1 MADYLTVVYGEGVRP
16 YTDYPSKLI
25 VHLFERFKMKSGMK
39 ILEPGC
45 GRGEFLKVFK
55 GLGMDAVGLDRSEE
69 SRELLREDAIELA
82 VCDVESDAGLPF
94 PDNSFDVIYNKSFM
108 EHLNHPDVFLREA
121 YRVLK
126 PGGMILCLIPD
137 WESNYKTY
145 FDDFTHRTPFTKPS
159 LEDIYKICD
168 FENVSVTK
176 FRQLPIVWKYPVLN
190 YFCAAISPFIPVRV
204 ESKFFR
210 WSRELMLMG
219 SAYKPAF
226 KSKEYE

>member
-16 YTDYPSKLI
+16 YTEYPSKL
-25 VHLFERFKMKSGMK
+25 VKYLFERFDMKEGMRL
-39 ILEPGC
+39 LEPGC
-45 GRGEFLKVFK
+45 GRGEFLRVFK

-69 SRELLREDAIELA
+69 SRKLLGEDSIDLV
-82 VCDVESDAGLPF
+82 VCDVESDVGLPF

-108 EHLNHPDVFLREA
+108 EHLSQPDVFLREA
-121 YRVLK
+121 HRVLK

-168 FENVSVTK
+168 FEDISVIK
-176 FRQLPIVWKYPVLN
+176 FRQLPIVWKFPLLN
-190 YFCAAISPFIPVRV
+190 YFCAAISPFISVRV
-204 ESKFFR
+204 ENKFLR
-210 WSRELMLMG
+210 WSRELMLVG
-219 SAYKPAF
+219 SAHKPV
-226 KSKEYE
+226 SKVK